1 MLLIVKYGIIHINL
15 INALLFFLFS
25 ERVILLI
32 NSMTGFGRSSC
43 EANGY
48 GFTVEVKSVN
58 HRFLDLNIKMPRN
71 LMPLEGRIRKLVSE
85 KLNRGKIDLFL
96 TESSYLRQDVQAYFN
111 ETLGNSYYN
120 CLQKIKSKY
129 PNIRDDISVSLLARF
144 PDVITVDQQ
153 EENLDKLWE
162 IMSDPIEKAL
172 DMLAQMRRKEGAQL
186 YEDISGRCSFIKSKV
201 DDIEKRAPFVVV
213 NYREKLNSR
222 LKELLQDNQI
232 DEGRVAMEVALMAD
246 KVNIDEE
253 IVRLK
258 SHVKQMENT
267 LIMDEPVG
275 RKLDFLVQEMNREA
289 NTISSKANDLELT
302 NIVLNIKNEI
312 EKIREQIQNVE

>member
-1 MLLIVKYGIIHINL
+1 
-15 INALLFFLFS
+15 
-25 ERVILLI
+25 
-32 NSMTGFGRSSC
+32 MTGFGRSSC
-43 EANGY
+43 EENGY
-48 GFTVEVKSVN
+48 GFTIEVKSVN

-85 KLNRGKIDLFL
+85 KLNRGKVDLFL
-96 TESSYLRQDVQAYFN
+96 TESNYLRQDVQAFFN
-111 ETLGNSYYN
+111 ESLGNSYYN
-120 CLQKIKSKY
+120 CLQKIKGMFPS
-129 PNIRDDISVSLLARF
+129 IRDDISVSLLARF
-144 PDVITVDQQ
+144 PDVITVDQK
-153 EENLDKLWE
+153 EENLDTLWE
-162 IMSDPIEKAL
+162 VMSKPIEAAL
-172 DMLAQMRRKEGAQL
+172 DMLVQMRKKEGAQL
-186 YEDISGRCSFIKSKV
+186 YEDISRRCSFIKLKV
-201 DDIEKRAPFVVV
+201 DDIEKRAPVVV
-213 NYREKLNSR
+213 INYRDKLNSR
-222 LKELLQDNQI
+222 LKELLQENQI
-232 DEGRVAMEVALMAD
+232 DEGRLAMEVALMAD

-267 LIMDEPVG
+267 LLMDEPVG